1 MGCNKNTVFLL
12 RHKILD
18 SISEIRK
25 ATKLKEKVE
34 ADETYESINLKGA
47 KPKNMPRVSNPRSS
61 KGGSKRGISNH

>member
-1 MGCNKNTVFLL
+1 MTDKLSIKRTVAKMGCNKNTVFLL

-34 ADETYESINLKGA
+34 ADETY
-47 KPKNMPRVSNPRSS
+47 
-61 KGGSKRGISNH
+61 